1 MLRLQQNG
9 LGPAGI
15 NALAAG
21 IAEGGGASLDEVDVS
36 CNGKL
41 GDRALA
47 GFVRALGLHCGVLRA
62 VALANTGAG
71 DLTAGELGGS
81 FRRHAKLELVDVSG
95 NRVTAAGV
103 EALAPL
109 LRAAGDERRGAVDGG
124 LSVLHAS
131 WNQFG
136 DAGALLVAAPA
147 LASPTGALAAL
158 DLSYN
163 QLGDAAGVA
172 LARSVATN
180 ATLKILDASRNRLGA
195 RAAGEF
201 AAAVAGCRKL
211 QVLKLGWNPLGT
223 EGALLVVKAVGRA
236 PAEGRAVSPAS
247 LHSLRLENTCK
258 CGEEHRLHEAVESV
272 SSSLARLNRSAP
284 TIVVEFPD
292 RNRRINDEAVFN
304 YENDFN
310 LVDRMFAETAK
321 RVKLDKA
328 RRAKQAESAIVK
340 PDRSSQARK
349 GFKKAAGAILSSMAL
364 AKESDRPTLAKAITD
379 PYALYDMKQQEL
391 AAERLLA
398 KLGSSIAHDG
408 DGARQRVKQFLES
421 HPQLLAHEFAAMT
434 ELPRGVRRDP
444 VLPDG
449 AARGAALS
457 TNTATALRRMTVDR
471 ARKAAQT
478 QKKLREERALAWASA
493 DAETR
498 RELGENSPFAPGPKS
513 PRPPPAA
520 EERAFAPLEP
530 FRPVA
535 MKRMKSDLASP
546 ARPSFARAN
555 SYDHASVPRPG
566 SPPAKKAG
574 GAAGMSPRLASQ
586 FHRNASAIMK
596 RGDHLQVLDGLQSF
610 NRRKDESSYFE
621 QDQADLNFRNDWEKV
636 AVRDAVLD
644 ALGARPVQPTSP
656 KSPKASPFAK
666 PDFVKGASME
676 DIAAAYEKM
685 QFSTS
690 ADGRVTM
697 SKMSKK
703 KPSMRVEKRPPHP
716 AVVAVEAALRRH
728 HGRLRRVFRHGC
740 AAFPASDAASPTRLC
755 RRGWHEL
762 LDALGLVD
770 RRRVCANA
778 AAGDDAFDRCARD
791 PPPAAAAAPEHDG
804 DAEDRA
810 VLDAADFCGAL
821 VVYVA
826 GMVASRPTRDDAGG
840 VGDAVDVVLGG
851 GLDALASRRPR
862 ALIDADLFRR
872 HALYSPQVDAVLKS
886 HQSKVNAL
894 FSYYTRRHDS
904 VLLTVA
910 GWLGLL
916 RDAALIRG
924 DVRPAHNAPAE
935 GDEGAKRAHLPKRA
949 YDGDFTVSD
958 ARLVFAWA
966 RVPPPESNAK
976 AKKAKAGV
984 RATQSKVKPT
994 SADSLT
1000 RIDFT
1005 EALCWLALLKPLPG
1019 KDALLHGTWEAEG
1032 LSLHEFFEIA
1042 DEPAIANH
1050 PQMHALVDAPR
1061 PPPAT
1066 ITECHRVR
1074 LEEDLLK
1081 VLAVLYRRIPRT
1093 NPDLAAI
1100 CGEGM
1105 AVASRQ
1111 LDDLAKHIE
1120 SKVDAQRAAG
1130 DDRAPHDRGS
1140 FIFKK

>member
-1 MLRLQQNG
+1 
-9 LGPAGI
+9 
-15 NALAAG
+15 
-21 IAEGGGASLDEVDVS
+21 
-36 CNGKL
+36 
-41 GDRALA
+41 
-47 GFVRALGLHCGVLRA
+47 
-62 VALANTGAG
+62 
-71 DLTAGELGGS
+71 
-81 FRRHAKLELVDVSG
+81 
-95 NRVTAAGV
+95 
-103 EALAPL
+103 
-109 LRAAGDERRGAVDGG
+109 
-124 LSVLHAS
+124 
-131 WNQFG
+131 
-136 DAGALLVAAPA
+136 
-147 LASPTGALAAL
+147 
-158 DLSYN
+158 
-163 QLGDAAGVA
+163 
-172 LARSVATN
+172 
-180 ATLKILDASRNRLGA
+180 
-195 RAAGEF
+195 
-201 AAAVAGCRKL
+201 
-211 QVLKLGWNPLGT
+211 
-223 EGALLVVKAVGRA
+223 
-236 PAEGRAVSPAS
+236 
-247 LHSLRLENTCK
+247 
-258 CGEEHRLHEAVESV
+258 
-272 SSSLARLNRSAP
+272 
-284 TIVVEFPD
+284 
-292 RNRRINDEAVFN
+292 
-304 YENDFN
+304 
-310 LVDRMFAETAK
+310 
-321 RVKLDKA
+321 
-328 RRAKQAESAIVK
+328 
-340 PDRSSQARK
+340 
-349 GFKKAAGAILSSMAL
+349 
-364 AKESDRPTLAKAITD
+364 
-379 PYALYDMKQQEL
+379 
-391 AAERLLA
+391 
-398 KLGSSIAHDG
+398 
-408 DGARQRVKQFLES
+408 
-421 HPQLLAHEFAAMT
+421 
-434 ELPRGVRRDP
+434 
-444 VLPDG
+444 
-449 AARGAALS
+449 
-457 TNTATALRRMTVDR
+457 
-471 ARKAAQT
+471 
-478 QKKLREERALAWASA
+478 
-493 DAETR
+493 
-498 RELGENSPFAPGPKS
+498 
-513 PRPPPAA
+513 
-520 EERAFAPLEP
+520 
-530 FRPVA
+530 

-676 DIAAAYEKM
+676 DVAAAYEKM

-703 KPSMRVEKRPPHP
+703 KPSMRAEKRPPHP
-716 AVVAVEAALRRH
+716 AVVAVEAALRKH

-740 AAFPASDAASPTRLC
+740 AAFPASDAASPTRLG

-762 LDALGLVD
+762 LDALGL
-770 RRRVCANA
+770 
-778 AAGDDAFDRCARD
+778 RD
-791 PPPAAAAAPEHDG
+791 G
-804 DAEDRA
+804 EDRA

-826 GMVASRPTRDDAGG
+826 GMVASRPARDDAGG

-916 RDAALIRG
+916 RDAA
-924 DVRPAHNAPAE
+924 P
-935 GDEGAKRAHLPKRA
+935 
-949 YDGDFTVSD
+949 
-958 ARLVFAWA
+958 
-966 RVPPPESNAK
+966 
-976 AKKAKAGV
+976 
-984 RATQSKVKPT
+984 KVKPT

-1140 FIFKK
+1140 FIFRRRCG